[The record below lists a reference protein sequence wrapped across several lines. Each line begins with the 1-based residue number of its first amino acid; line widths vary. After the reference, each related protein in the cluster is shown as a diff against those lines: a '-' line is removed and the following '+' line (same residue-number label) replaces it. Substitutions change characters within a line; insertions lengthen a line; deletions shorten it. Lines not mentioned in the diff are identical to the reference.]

1 MLSHRCVLILELGLI
16 IYNMTYCILMEL
28 THLTLNL
35 LLMLISLHLNHF
47 INGLFLIKLDEFMI
61 FVLILTLNNPQIL

>member
-1 MLSHRCVLILELGLI
+1 
-16 IYNMTYCILMEL
+16 MTYCILMEL